1 MNSNK
6 IVVKNMMGS
15 RKFKNII
22 TSDPQVNKINSLT
35 PDQLADQLALYKIVL
50 DLQADADAEEARV
63 RASHVRVEAD
73 PVIRAN
79 RRSMRE
85 AWARAAARA

>member
-6 IVVKNMMGS
+6 NVKNMMGS

-22 TSDPQVNKINSLT
+22 TSEPQAKKINPLT
-35 PDQLADQLALYKIVL
+35 PDQQAEQDALYKLVL
-50 DLQADADAEEARV
+50 DLQADADAEDARV
-63 RASHVRVEAD
+63 KAEAVRVQAD

-85 AWARAAARA
+85 AWARAMRN